1 MDMNEL
7 RARIDQI
14 DDQMA
19 DLYVKRMQTVR
30 DIVEAKR
37 AGGIAISDP
46 GRERAILQR
55 LTAAHDP
62 IYEPDL
68 KLIYALLFDLS
79 RSAQSKLMRPE
90 AESFAD
96 ALDAAVAATPKLF
109 PKNALVACQ
118 GAEGAYSQ
126 QACDVMFNMPGILY
140 FSGFE
145 GVFQAVEK
153 GMCRYG
159 VLPLENSLAGSV
171 TDVYDLMKAHKF
183 FIARSVKLRIEH
195 RLLVAPGVKLSEIK
209 EVVAHEQALRQCG
222 RFLSGLKDV
231 KLTPYANNATAAR
244 YVSESGRR
252 DVAAIAS
259 ARNAELYSLTPLE
272 ERIMDDGSNY
282 TRFICISREME
293 VYPGANRISIMA
305 SLPHTPGSLYR
316 TVARFAVEGLNL
328 LKLESRP
335 IPGRDFEFM
344 FYFDFEGSVVD
355 RDVKLLLSELSQSG
369 GLTFLGNYSEV

>member
-1 MDMNEL
+1 MEMQEL
-7 RARIDQI
+7 RERIDHI
-14 DDQMA
+14 DDQIA
-19 DLYVKRMQTVR
+19 ELYVKRMQTVR

-37 AGGIAISDP
+37 AGGIAVSDP

-62 IYEPDL
+62 IYEGDL
-68 KLIYALLFDLS
+68 KLIYALLFELS
-79 RSAQSKLMRPE
+79 RNAQARLLRPE
-90 AESFAD
+90 SETFAD
-96 ALDAAVAATPKLF
+96 ILDKAVAATPRTF
-109 PKNALVACQ
+109 PKNALIACQ

-140 FSGFE
+140 FSSFE
-145 GVFQAVEK
+145 GVVQAVEK

-159 VLPLENSLAGSV
+159 VLPVENSLAGSV

-183 FIARSVKLRIEH
+183 FIARSAKLRINH
-195 RLLVAPGVKLSEIK
+195 RLLVAPGVKLSDVR

-222 RFLSGLKDV
+222 RFLATLKDV
-231 KLTPYANNATAAR
+231 KITPFANNATAAR
-244 YVSESGRR
+244 FVAESGRK
-252 DVAAIAS
+252 DIAAIAS
-259 ARNAELYSLTPLE
+259 ARNAQLYGLEPLE
-272 ERIMDDGSNY
+272 ASIMDDGNNY

-293 VYPGANRISIMA
+293 VYPGANRISLMA
-305 SLPHTPGSLYR
+305 ALSHTPGSLYR
-316 TVARFAVEGLNL
+316 AVARFAVLGLNL

-355 RDVKLLLSELSQSG
+355 QDVRLLLSELNLSG
-369 GLTFLGNYSEV
+369 GFTFLGNYSEV

>member
-1 MDMNEL
+1 MDMQEL
-7 RARIDQI
+7 RARIDGI
-14 DDQMA
+14 DDEIA
-19 DLYVKRMQTVR
+19 ALYVRRMQTVKE
-30 DIVEAKR
+30 IVEAKR

-55 LTAAHDP
+55 LTQAHDP
-62 IYEPDL
+62 IHEADL
-68 KLIYALLFDLS
+68 KLIYSLLFDLS
-79 RSAQSKLMRPE
+79 RSAQARLMRPD
-90 AESFAD
+90 AEPFAD
-96 ALDAAVAATPKLF
+96 ALDAAVAGTPKLF
-109 PKNALVACQ
+109 PKSALVACQ

-140 FSGFE
+140 FSSFE
-145 GVFQAVEK
+145 SVFQAVEK

-195 RLLVAPGVKLSEIK
+195 RLLTAPGVKLSEIR
-209 EVVAHEQALRQCG
+209 EVVAHEQALRQCA

-231 KLTPYANNATAAR
+231 KLTPFANNATAAK
-244 YVSESGRR
+244 YVAESGRR
-252 DVAAIAS
+252 DIAAIAS
-259 ARNAELYSLTPLE
+259 ARNASLYGLEPLE

-282 TRFICISREME
+282 TRFICISRDME
-293 VYPGANRISIMA
+293 IYPGANRISLMA
-305 SLPHTPGSLYR
+305 ALSHTPGSLYR
-316 TVARFAVEGLNL
+316 AVARFAVEGLNL

-355 RDVKLLLSELSQSG
+355 QDVKMLLSELSLSG
-369 GLTFLGNYSEV
+369 GFTFLGNYSEV

>member
-1 MDMNEL
+1 MDMQEL
-7 RARIDQI
+7 REKIDRIDDEI
-14 DDQMA
+14 A
-19 DLYVKRMQTVR
+19 SLYVKRMQTVR

-37 AGGIAISDP
+37 AGGLSIVDP

-55 LTAAHDP
+55 LAAAHDP
-62 IYEPDL
+62 IYEGDL

-79 RSAQSKLMRPE
+79 RSAQARLLRPD
-90 AESFAD
+90 AEPFAD
-96 ALDAAVAATPKLF
+96 LLEKAVATTPQFF
-109 PKNALVACQ
+109 PKSALVACQ

-140 FSGFE
+140 FNSFE

-183 FIARSVKLRIEH
+183 CIARSAKLRIDH
-195 RLLVAPGVKLSEIK
+195 RLLVAPGVKLSEIR

-222 RFLSGLKDV
+222 KYLTGLKDV
-231 KLTPYANNATAAR
+231 KLTPFANNATAAR
-244 YVSESGRR
+244 FVADSGRK
-252 DVAAIAS
+252 DIAAIAS
-259 ARNAELYSLTPLE
+259 ARNAQLYGLEPLDAN
-272 ERIMDDGSNY
+272 IMDDGSNY
-282 TRFICISREME
+282 TRFICISRDME
-293 VYPGANRISIMA
+293 VYPGANRISLMA
-305 SLPHTPGSLYR
+305 ALPHTPGSLYR
-316 TVARFAVEGLNL
+316 AVARFAVQGLNL
-328 LKLESRP
+328 MKLESRP

-355 RDVKLLLSELSQSG
+355 QDVKLLLSELSLSG
-369 GLTFLGNYSEV
+369 GFTFLGNYSEV

>member
-1 MDMNEL
+1 MDIKEL
-7 RARIDQI
+7 REKIDRID
-14 DDQMA
+14 DEMA
-19 DLYVKRMQTVR
+19 SLYVKRMKTVK

-37 AGGIAISDP
+37 AGGLMISDP

-55 LTAAHDP
+55 LAAAHDP
-62 IYEPDL
+62 IYEGDL
-68 KLIYALLFDLS
+68 KLIYSLLFDLS
-79 RSAQSKLMRPE
+79 KSAQARLFRPE
-90 AESFAD
+90 SEPFMD

-109 PKNALVACQ
+109 PKSALVACQ

-183 FIARSVKLRIEH
+183 FIAKSVKLRIEH
-195 RLLVAPGVKLSEIK
+195 RLLVAPGVQLKDIR

-231 KLTPYANNATAAR
+231 KLTPYANNATGAR
-244 YVSESGRR
+244 FVAESGRK

-259 ARNAELYSLTPLE
+259 ARNADLYGLVPLE
-272 ERIMDDGSNY
+272 TNIMDDGSNY

-293 VYPGANRISIMA
+293 VYPGANRISLMA
-305 SLPHTPGSLYR
+305 ALPHTPGSLYR
-316 TVARFAVEGLNL
+316 AVARFAVQGLNL

-355 RDVKLLLSELSQSG
+355 QDVKRLLSELTSSG
-369 GLTFLGNYSEV
+369 GFTFLGNYSEV